1 MSGLLEKITETVW
14 PWQSGP
20 GQTLYQ
26 LISRF
31 TPSVPTTVTG
41 IQQVRV
47 SLISTPGYLDS
58 LVKDALET
66 VKFSNGNKLP
76 IKIKLSTRDVSSSLR
91 YGLVQSQQTLL
102 VSGNKNISDQF
113 LGQVRDSIL
122 QDTRDSRMNT
132 PRVLSVLPQNWLE
145 TTNSA
150 NSSSIGPVSPNKI
163 LGGLGLTGI
172 LVGAIAGLLL
182 LTNHRRGTDGMS
194 HLQEAASHLERRGFH
209 NPQLIRQASV
219 EEGEKFFFRTTQGE
233 CTVVVDKK
241 GRIFS
246 WSRIPS
252 GGEEMS

>member
-1 MSGLLEKITETVW
+1 MTGLLEKITETVW

-20 GQTLYQ
+20 GRTLYQ

-31 TPSVPTTVTG
+31 TPSAPTAGNSV
-41 IQQVRV
+41 QQVRV

-76 IKIKLSTRDVSSSLR
+76 IRVKLFTRDVSSSLR

-132 PRVLSVLPQNWLE
+132 PRVLSVIPENWLE

-150 NSSSIGPVSPNKI
+150 NSSSIGPVSPNKT
-163 LGGLGLTGI
+163 LGGLGLTDR
-172 LVGAIAGLLL
+172 
-182 LTNHRRGTDGMS
+182 TRGV
-194 HLQEAASHLERRGFH
+194 F
-209 NPQLIRQASV
+209 IRESRV
-219 EEGEKFFFRTTQGE
+219 SW
-233 CTVVVDKK
+233 
-241 GRIFS
+241 RIES
-246 WSRIPS
+246 
-252 GGEEMS
+252 

>member
-31 TPSVPTTVTG
+31 TSSAPATG
-41 IQQVRV
+41 TGVQQVRI
-47 SLISTPGYLDS
+47 SLISTAGYLDS
-58 LVKDALET
+58 IVKDALEA

-76 IKIKLSTRDVSSSLR
+76 IKIKLSTRDISSSLR

-102 VSGNKNISDQF
+102 VSGNKNIGDQF
-113 LGQVRDSIL
+113 LGQVRDSIV

-150 NSSSIGPVSPNKI
+150 NPSSIGLVSSNKT

-194 HLQEAASHLERRGFH
+194 HLQEAAAHLERRGFH

-219 EEGEKFFFRTTQGE
+219 EEGEKFYFRTPQGE
-233 CTVVVDKK
+233 CTVVLDKK

-252 GGEEMS
+252 GDEEMS